1 MKYLVVVGAGGM
13 GRTMF
18 DLARESVGYETEFI
32 VKGFIDDNISA
43 LDDFPGYPPILGSI
57 SEYKPF
63 ENDVFVCSIGGRT
76 RSKCIQSILDRGG
89 EFIPLIHKTA
99 RIGSNVVMGKGN
111 QVGAFTTI
119 AADAKIGDY
128 NFIQSNTIIGHDV
141 TIGSWNRIDSHVMCV
156 GGTVIGDYNMI
167 HTSAMI
173 NHNVKIGNNTLVGA
187 CSFVI
192 TDVEDNTTVA
202 GNPARRRS

>member
-1 MKYLVVVGAGGM
+1 
-13 GRTMF
+13 
-18 DLARESVGYETEFI
+18 
-32 VKGFIDDNISA
+32 
-43 LDDFPGYPPILGSI
+43 
-57 SEYKPF
+57 
-63 ENDVFVCSIGGRT
+63 
-76 RSKCIQSILDRGG
+76 
-89 EFIPLIHKTA
+89 
-99 RIGSNVVMGKGN
+99 
-111 QVGAFTTI
+111 
-119 AADAKIGDY
+119 
-128 NFIQSNTIIGHDV
+128 
-141 TIGSWNRIDSHVMCV
+141 MCV

>member
-57 SEYKPF
+57 SEYKPS
-63 ENDVFVCSIGGRT
+63 EDDVFVCSIGGRT

-119 AADAKIGDY
+119 VADAKIGDY

-141 TIGSWNRIDSHVMCV
+141 TIGSWNRIDSHVMC
-156 GGTVIGDYNMI
+156 GRYG
-167 HTSAMI
+167 H
-173 NHNVKIGNNTLVGA
+173 
-187 CSFVI
+187 
-192 TDVEDNTTVA
+192 
-202 GNPARRRS
+202 RRL